1 MWSKVVF
8 PTLTTSR
15 YRPVESFKMLLQLIG
30 FGTDCLE
37 RRSAESTEQ
46 ITQNWS

>member
-15 YRPVESFKMLLQLIG
+15 YRRLKDQVEYRIFIMGRNTL
-30 FGTDCLE
+30 
-37 RRSAESTEQ
+37 RRSGQ
-46 ITQNWS
+46 LVPNPIN